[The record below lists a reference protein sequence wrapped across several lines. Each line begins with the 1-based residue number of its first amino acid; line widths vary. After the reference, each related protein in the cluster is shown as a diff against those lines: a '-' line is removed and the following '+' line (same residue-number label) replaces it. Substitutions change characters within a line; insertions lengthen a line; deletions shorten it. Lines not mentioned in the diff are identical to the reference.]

1 MMTVTAT
8 ISQEQIERAMSTP
21 GNVAAVRDE
30 ITGVLFTWQKD
41 SRPPRAISPL
51 PRSSISPRHL
61 AGNRARLSMERPDEI
76 PFTAALFIESPV
88 DAEGDWRLGT
98 LDSETLSRV
107 DTSHLI
113 ELLAD
118 LSPEVSRALWDFLR
132 LSNPGWEAVALRPGT
147 DKPYKAAQ
155 PVLDAFIKEL
165 GRLYGA
171 VDVVW
176 NRLLLGG
183 FLRGAFMAELVLDKD
198 GRRPVDLATPD
209 PAVARFRR
217 ANDEER
223 GQVWQLGQLQ
233 YGRWIPLDRETV
245 QYIPIDPLPGK
256 PYGRSLVSPAIFT
269 ALFLIGLLHDLRRV
283 VAQQGYPRLDLEVNM
298 ERLKAAMPADLHS
311 DPDKVRAWVQGVIDE
326 IETVYA
332 SLEPDDAYIHT
343 DVVKVNRPV
352 GTVDSSSL
360 GAVDGLIRGLERM
373 ATRALKTMPLL
384 MGLAEGGTETQSNR
398 EWELQN
404 SGIKSLQHLLEQ
416 LLGNLLGIALQVQG
430 IAADVQFRFAELR
443 AAEMLRD
450 AQTLAMT
457 ISNATK
463 LYEAGHISQ
472 DESAQM
478 TVGHPADQPEPRA
491 ARAAT
496 PPAEIVEDDGDGNER
511 TRPLSGEQVLQIMDY
526 FADSLRSMRYEPVNG
541 NGHAAVRGNDGR

>member
-1 MMTVTAT
+1 MGFFDNRLF
-8 ISQEQIERAMSTP
+8 SWLQPRRPQPSPPTP
-21 GNVAAVRDE
+21 
-30 ITGVLFTWQKD
+30 
-41 SRPPRAISPL
+41 RPSP
-51 PRSSISPRHL
+51 SSPRPYTTS
-61 AGNRARLSMERPDEI
+61 GRARLSQDRPDES
-76 PFTAALFIESPV
+76 PFATAALFIESPI

-98 LDSETLSRV
+98 LDSETLSRI
-107 DTSHLI
+107 DTARLI

-118 LSPEVSRALWDFLR
+118 LSPEISRALWDFLR
-132 LSNPGWEAVALRPGT
+132 LSNPGWEVVALRPGT

-155 PVLDAFIKEL
+155 PVLDRFIKDL
-165 GRLYGA
+165 GKLYGA

-183 FLRGAFMAELVLDKD
+183 FLRGGFFAELVLDED
-198 GRRPVDLATPD
+198 GRLPVDLATPD
-209 PAVARFRR
+209 PGLARFRR
-217 ANDEER
+217 VEDKQR

-233 YGRWIPLDRETV
+233 YGRWVALDRETV
-245 QYIPIDPLPGK
+245 QYIPIDPLPGS

-283 VAQQGYPRLDLEVNM
+283 IAQQGYPRLDLEVNM
-298 ERLKAAMPADLHS
+298 ERLRAAMPADLHS
-311 DPDKVRAWVQGVIDE
+311 DPDKVKEWVQATISE

-332 SLEPDDAYIHT
+332 SLEPDDAYIHM
-343 DVVKVNRPV
+343 DIVKVNRPV

-360 GAVDGLIRGLERM
+360 GAVDGLIKALERM

-384 MGLAEGGTETQSNR
+384 MGLAEGGNETNNNR
-398 EWELQN
+398 EYEIMTAD
-404 SGIKSLQHLLEQ
+404 IKNIQHSLEQ
-416 LLGNLLGIALQVQG
+416 LLGRLFGLALQVQG

-478 TVGHPADQPEPRA
+478 TVGHPADIPEPRSRGTA
-491 ARAAT
+491 AQ
-496 PPAEIVEDDGDGNER
+496 PEIVEDDGDGNER
-511 TRPLSGEQVLQIMDY
+511 TRPLNNSQVLDVLSY
-526 FADSLRSMRYEPVNG
+526 VRDSLVAMKQPAVNG
-541 NGHAAVRGNDGR
+541 QSNGHAAERVGE